1 VRLGDGDFLLL
12 TVVLSETTPQGKKK
26 TRLAQTLLN
35 GNNICMVC
43 DILLLNIRVA
53 DICLS

>member
-1 VRLGDGDFLLL
+1 VRLDNGDFLLL
-12 TVVLSETTPQGKKK
+12 TVVFSETTPQGRKK

-43 DILLLNIRVA
+43 DTFSLK
-53 DICLS
+53 CLG

>member
-53 DICLS
+53 DVCFS